1 MTESRKGVK
10 AKRED
15 SKRVLALGDLRNK
28 MVTKTL
34 KRVLR
39 PIKENAKVVQ
49 FDISGKPD
57 ICEVKADL
65 AFVFG
70 GDGSIL
76 RAVQLLGENQIPI
89 VGVNVGR
96 LGFLTEFSVEEFLT
110 ALPEII
116 SGRRPPSERLM
127 ICATL
132 RSTRPRRRRN
142 RIFYAVNEVTVSR
155 VDFLS
160 MVRIRLSID
169 GSSITSYSGD
179 GVIVATPTGSTAYSL
194 SCGGPILLPGTD
206 ALVITPISPHTLTNR
221 PLVVPAS
228 SEIVLEILSQRQ
240 KVALSID
247 GQVNVALT
255 EGDIV
260 SIRKAERVFRLVEN
274 YPFYLTLR
282 EKLNWGGT
290 PKYGKD

>member
-1 MTESRKGVK
+1 MTQSNKK
-10 AKRED
+10 AKREVPR
-15 SKRVLALGDLRNK
+15 RVLILGDLRNK
-28 MVTKTL
+28 MVAKTL
-34 KRVLR
+34 RTIAHSIR
-39 PIKENAKVVQ
+39 ENADTVQ

-57 ICEVKADL
+57 ISRESADF

-76 RAVQLLGENQIPI
+76 RAVQLLRENQIPI

-96 LGFLTEFSVEEFLT
+96 LGFLTEFSVKEFLE
-110 ALPEII
+110 ALPEIL
-116 SGRRPPSERLM
+116 SGRRAPSERLM

-132 RSTRPRRRRN
+132 HPARPRRRKN
-142 RIFYAVNEVTVSR
+142 RIFYAVNEATVSR
-155 VDFLS
+155 VGFLS

-179 GVIVATPTGSTAYSL
+179 GAIIATPTGSTAYSL

-206 ALVITPISPHTLTNR
+206 ALVVTPINPHTLTNR

-240 KVALSID
+240 EAALSID
-247 GQVNVALT
+247 GQINVALT
-255 EGDIV
+255 EGDLV
-260 SIRKAERVFRLVEN
+260 SIKRADRVFRLVEN
-274 YPFYLTLR
+274 YLFYLTLR
-282 EKLNWGGT
+282 QKLNWGGT
-290 PKYGKD
+290 PNYGKD